1 MKVPG
6 FLALDASKRTIRV
19 LLGGRSIPDHVNCE
33 LAVVVQKNGNT
44 IDRFASGPLPKFAQT
59 PAGQILTT
67 DPDRK
72 SLKPH
77 ITAQHRHPL
86 AIFILFLAA
95 KRYSAINNGQF
106 F

>member
-19 LLGGRSIPDHVNCE
+19 LLGSRTISDHVNCE

-44 IDRFASGPLPKFAQT
+44 LDRFASGPLPKFAQT
-59 PAGQILTT
+59 PARQILTT
-67 DPDRK
+67 DPNRK
-72 SLKPH
+72 SLKSH

-86 AIFILFLAA
+86 AIFILFFGTQAV
-95 KRYSAINNGQF
+95 
-106 F
+106 